1 MNFEELQM
9 KRESCRVYADRPV
22 TREQLVHL
30 VDVARFAPSAC
41 NSQPWHFIL
50 VDEPESREK
59 VVEAFDDNGLTGCP
73 WGASVPAF
81 ILICEEKAQYKPGVE
96 EHYGP
101 QHFAQMDIGM
111 AAMGICYEAASMG
124 PGTCII
130 GTMNQEKLH
139 RAFGIPEER
148 PVRLIITVGY
158 PANEGAPRKK
168 ARKELDEIVTYN
180 QWKEPGAVWPG
191 LAGACE
197 KNELRSLAY
206 RPAAHFTF
214 LKTL

>member
-111 AAMGICYEAASMG
+111 AAMGD
-124 PGTCII
+124 
-130 GTMNQEKLH
+130 L
-139 RAFGIPEER
+139 
-148 PVRLIITVGY
+148 L
-158 PANEGAPRKK
+158 
-168 ARKELDEIVTYN
+168 
-180 QWKEPGAVWPG
+180 
-191 LAGACE
+191 
-197 KNELRSLAY
+197 
-206 RPAAHFTF
+206 
-214 LKTL
+214 

>member
-73 WGASVPAF
+73 WGPSISREWRSITAPSILPRWISGWRPWGSAMKLLPWGWERAS
-81 ILICEEKAQYKPGVE
+81 
-96 EHYGP
+96 
-101 QHFAQMDIGM
+101 
-111 AAMGICYEAASMG
+111 S
-124 PGTCII
+124 
-130 GTMNQEKLH
+130 
-139 RAFGIPEER
+139 
-148 PVRLIITVGY
+148 
-158 PANEGAPRKK
+158 AP
-168 ARKELDEIVTYN
+168 
-180 QWKEPGAVWPG
+180 
-191 LAGACE
+191 
-197 KNELRSLAY
+197 
-206 RPAAHFTF
+206 
-214 LKTL
+214 

>member
-111 AAMGICYEAASMG
+111 AAMGICYEAASHG
-124 PGTCII
+124 AGNVHHRHHEPGKAPQGLRDPRGASGAPYHHC
-130 GTMNQEKLH
+130 
-139 RAFGIPEER
+139 GIP
-148 PVRLIITVGY
+148 G
-158 PANEGAPRKK
+158 
-168 ARKELDEIVTYN
+168 
-180 QWKEPGAVWPG
+180 Q
-191 LAGACE
+191 
-197 KNELRSLAY
+197 
-206 RPAAHFTF
+206 
-214 LKTL
+214 

>member
-101 QHFAQMDIGM
+101 PALCPD
-111 AAMGICYEAASMG
+111 
-124 PGTCII
+124 
-130 GTMNQEKLH
+130 
-139 RAFGIPEER
+139 
-148 PVRLIITVGY
+148 GY
-158 PANEGAPRKK
+158 RDGGHGD
-168 ARKELDEIVTYN
+168 L
-180 QWKEPGAVWPG
+180 
-191 LAGACE
+191 L
-197 KNELRSLAY
+197 
-206 RPAAHFTF
+206 
-214 LKTL
+214 

>member
-101 QHFAQMDIGM
+101 S
-111 AAMGICYEAASMG
+111 IC
-124 PGTCII
+124 P
-130 GTMNQEKLH
+130 
-139 RAFGIPEER
+139 
-148 PVRLIITVGY
+148 
-158 PANEGAPRKK
+158 
-168 ARKELDEIVTYN
+168 
-180 QWKEPGAVWPG
+180 
-191 LAGACE
+191 
-197 KNELRSLAY
+197 
-206 RPAAHFTF
+206 
-214 LKTL
+214 

>member
-73 WGASVPAF
+73 VNDF
-81 ILICEEKAQYKPGVE
+81 L
-96 EHYGP
+96 
-101 QHFAQMDIGM
+101 
-111 AAMGICYEAASMG
+111 
-124 PGTCII
+124 
-130 GTMNQEKLH
+130 LH
-139 RAFGIPEER
+139 HCD
-148 PVRLIITVGY
+148 VRLLTVDLL
-158 PANEGAPRKK
+158 P
-168 ARKELDEIVTYN
+168 
-180 QWKEPGAVWPG
+180 
-191 LAGACE
+191 
-197 KNELRSLAY
+197 
-206 RPAAHFTF
+206 
-214 LKTL
+214 

>member
-101 QHFAQMDIGM
+101 QHFADSIQWEDGLFFLQVRYPSTVLP
-111 AAMGICYEAASMG
+111 ALSAICGGQS
-124 PGTCII
+124 
-130 GTMNQEKLH
+130 
-139 RAFGIPEER
+139 
-148 PVRLIITVGY
+148 
-158 PANEGAPRKK
+158 
-168 ARKELDEIVTYN
+168 
-180 QWKEPGAVWPG
+180 
-191 LAGACE
+191 
-197 KNELRSLAY
+197 
-206 RPAAHFTF
+206 
-214 LKTL
+214 